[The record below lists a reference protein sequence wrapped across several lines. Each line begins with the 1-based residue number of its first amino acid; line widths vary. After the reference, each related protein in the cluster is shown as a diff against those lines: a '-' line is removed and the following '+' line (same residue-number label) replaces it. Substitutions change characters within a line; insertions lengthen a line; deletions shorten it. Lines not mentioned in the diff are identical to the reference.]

1 MFAYPSLNS
10 KKLDLQMI
18 ILLKWIGNSP
28 TMKSIQYDASKKGLE
43 AIFRPWQ
50 IVVIDT
56 LHRSSIGMNSKAV
69 TIEVNK
75 KLGMDSIS
83 RASIINFLEY
93 LRGLGILHGEDETGK
108 GGHHWVYSPGM
119 GASQYKQ
126 FIVDMILKRITEEF
140 PAEIESA
147 IKKVS

>member
-1 MFAYPSLNS
+1 
-10 KKLDLQMI
+10 MI

-56 LHRSSIGMNSKAV
+56 IHGNSMGMNSRAV
-69 TIEVNK
+69 TLEVNK
-75 KLGMDSIS
+75 KLSQNSIS

-93 LRGLGILHGEDETGK
+93 LRDLGILHGEDETGK

-119 GASQYKQ
+119 GDSQYKQ

-140 PAEIESA
+140 PAEMKSA
-147 IKKVS
+147 IKKLS